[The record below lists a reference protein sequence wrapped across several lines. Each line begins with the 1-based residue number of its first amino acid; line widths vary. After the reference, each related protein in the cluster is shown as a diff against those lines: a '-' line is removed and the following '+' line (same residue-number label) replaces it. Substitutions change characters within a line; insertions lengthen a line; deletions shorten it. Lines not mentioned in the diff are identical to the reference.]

1 MKLKIL
7 GSGSSGNCYI
17 LEGKEETLILE
28 AGLTYK
34 KIQEGLNYD
43 TRKVKGCLISHEHG
57 DHSKAVKD
65 LIKNGIDIYMSNG
78 TIKALELEE
87 GHRVNSLAPGR
98 LEEVGGFKVLP
109 FDTKHDALEPLGFLV
124 QHKEMGK
131 LLFITDS
138 YYSKYRFKDVDH
150 MLVECNYK
158 KSILK
163 ENINNGII
171 TNWLGERIMKS
182 HFELDNVK
190 EFLKTSDLDKT
201 KNIVLIHLSSQ
212 NSDRKLFKEEIERA
226 TGRQTFVASKGLE
239 IDISKELF

>member
-1 MKLKIL
+1 MKLKVL

-17 LEGKEETLILE
+17 LEGEDETLILE

-57 DHSKAVKD
+57 DHSKAIKD

-78 TIKALELEE
+78 TIKALEVDK
-87 GHRVNSLAPGR
+87 GHRVHSLVTGR
-98 LEEVGGFKVLP
+98 QEEVGGFKVLP
-109 FDTKHDALEPLGFLV
+109 FDTKHDALEPLGFLIH
-124 QHKEMGK
+124 HKEMGK

-138 YYSKYRFKDVDH
+138 YYSKYRFKNVDH
-150 MLVECNYK
+150 ILVECNYK
-158 KSILK
+158 KSILE

-171 TNWLGERIMKS
+171 TNWLGERIIKS

-190 EFLKTSDLDKT
+190 EFLKTSDLDNT
-201 KNIVLIHLSSQ
+201 KNIVLIHLSGQ
-212 NSDRKLFKEEIERA
+212 NSDRKLFKEEIEKA
-226 TGRQTFVASKGLE
+226 TGRQTFIAKKGLE
-239 IDISKELF
+239 LNISKEVF